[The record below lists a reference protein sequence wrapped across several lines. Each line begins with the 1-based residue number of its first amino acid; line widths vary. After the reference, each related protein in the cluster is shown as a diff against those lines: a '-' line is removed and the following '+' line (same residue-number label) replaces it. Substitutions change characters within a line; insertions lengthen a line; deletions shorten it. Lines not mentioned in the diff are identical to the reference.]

1 MKAPSVKTPR
11 VVELAERIEDDIRQR
26 GLKPG
31 DPYINTGQTA
41 RMLCV
46 NTNAANRALR
56 LLVQRGLLE
65 RKQRKGTFITE
76 PELDPTG
83 LPLRRVQLLVHRD
96 YLKTE
101 GLLADGTVVGMQG
114 ELGNAELQFNFMP
127 RSGEEEYVRKLLGE
141 ATRSSDMEGFVL
153 IRSSLGVQRLVA
165 NSGLPAVVGG
175 MLFPSVPPLPWVDSD
190 NRMMGRLLAER
201 VLRANHGSVLA
212 LVRDRVLA
220 GDYPYLDGIRETLS
234 RVGAGVEALILRQLP
249 ADHEMIREEVRR
261 VLRQCDPLP
270 GIVARSE
277 PLADGAAAAVESL
290 GLKVGR
296 DVTITLSEWYRRN
309 GEPPPPYPRIR
320 DAVAREGIGRH
331 IGRLLVQRALGRGSV
346 TDHEIIPV
354 TLEEPRES
362 RSQTQDENLGNVVR
376 APKREANGAN
386 HDVNHQ

>member
-1 MKAPSVKTPR
+1 MEAPVVKIPR
-11 VVELAERIEDDIRQR
+11 VVELAQRIEDDIRRR

-41 RMLCV
+41 RMLHV

-56 LLVQRGLLE
+56 LLVQRGLLQ

-76 PELDPTG
+76 PELDRTA
-83 LPLRRVQLLVHRD
+83 LPLHRVHWLVHRN

-127 RSGEEEYVRKLLGE
+127 GRGDEEYVRKLLGE

-190 NRMMGRLLAER
+190 NRMMGRLLAEW
-201 VLRANHGSVLA
+201 VLRASHGRVLA

-220 GDYPYLDGIRETLS
+220 GDYPYLDGIRGPLHRRGISDRGREFSFHQDVRRLPRRDLQHRDRQRS
-234 RVGAGVEALILRQLP
+234 DLRQARHAQQHLC
-249 ADHEMIREEVRR
+249 RR
-261 VLRQCDPLP
+261 PRD
-270 GIVARSE
+270 
-277 PLADGAAAAVESL
+277 L
-290 GLKVGR
+290 GLEHDGV
-296 DVTITLSEWYRRN
+296 VFVYAFQHPQLQRRRCRLAKL
-309 GEPPPPYPRIR
+309 E
-320 DAVAREGIGRH
+320 RH
-331 IGRLLVQRALGRGSV
+331 LVC
-346 TDHEIIPV
+346 P
-354 TLEEPRES
+354 
-362 RSQTQDENLGNVVR
+362 
-376 APKREANGAN
+376 
-386 HDVNHQ
+386 